1 MPEILI
7 YGEIG
12 TEVKATKVADQ
23 LSKIEGDVTVR
34 VNSPGGDVY
43 EGIALMNSLRAHPGF
58 VTVIIDGLAASA
70 ASFVAVGGGDR
81 VVARPH
87 AEIMIHSAWTGAQG
101 NAGDLTDLASS
112 LTRIDGNLADIYATK
127 AGVEP
132 ASMSELM
139 RAETWFSAQEALDAG
154 LVDAVEDARA
164 PQAEVKQPIF
174 AKAISRFKYAGRDS
188 APAPDIKTRVADPP
202 GKENMSIFDKLA
214 EAAGTTPDELRKELS
229 GIFNEVVPI
238 SGEVEVSYP
247 ADVKIV
253 PTEKIKVEPVIGDKP
268 AEPAEGEEPA
278 APGEAPVE
286 NAEEPAGDSAAV
298 QLAKSAGLT
307 FAIGDVA
314 EGFTAEVDEGGIVT
328 IVAPSGAEVGST
340 AEFTVLVNDA
350 PVPLTVTVRSLS
362 EEDAPEE
369 EGAPAPEAPEAPAG
383 NVPAEG
389 AEIPRGYALV
399 PEAHLQDLT
408 ARAALGDEA
417 FNAKAAA
424 DIESEVD
431 GWISEGRFSAS
442 RRDAVL
448 ASMNDNSGLT
458 RKTWGSLPA
467 NSIPRSEVGYGR
479 DPEAESEPEKSA
491 DLIKLAKS
499 RLGVK

>member
-12 TEVKATKVADQ
+12 SEVKATKIADQ
-23 LSKIEGDVTVR
+23 LSKIDGDVTVR

-43 EGIALMNSLRAHPGF
+43 EGIALMNSLRAHPGY

-70 ASFVAVGGGDR
+70 ASFIAVGGGDR

-87 AEIMIHSAWTGAQG
+87 AELMIHSAWTGAQG
-101 NAGDLTDLASS
+101 NAGDLTDLVSS
-112 LTRIDGNLADIYATK
+112 LTRIDANLADIYATK

-132 ASMSELM
+132 SAMSELM
-139 RAETWFSAQEALDAG
+139 QAETWFSAQEALEVG
-154 LVDAVEDARA
+154 LIDAVEDARA

-174 AKAISRFKYAGRDS
+174 AKALNRFKYAGREE
-188 APAPDIKTRVADPP
+188 APAPEIKTRVADPP
-202 GKENMSIFDKLA
+202 REENMSIFDKLA

-229 GIFNEVVPI
+229 GIFNEIVPI
-238 SGEVEVSYP
+238 NGEVEVSYP

-268 AEPAEGEEPA
+268 AETAEGEPVEDPA
-278 APGEAPVE
+278 AVV
-286 NAEEPAGDSAAV
+286 AEEPAGDSAAV
-298 QLAKSAGLT
+298 QLAKSAGLK
-307 FAIGDVA
+307 FEMGDIA

-340 AEFTVLVNDA
+340 AEFTVMVNEA
-350 PVPLTVTVRSLS
+350 AVPLTVTVRSLS
-362 EEDAPEE
+362 EEDAQEDEGGSEPDQSQPASPE
-369 EGAPAPEAPEAPAG
+369 G
-383 NVPAEG
+383 NAPAEG

-417 FNAKAAA
+417 FNAKAQA
-424 DIESEVD
+424 DVEAEVD
-431 GWISEGRFSAS
+431 KWIGEGRFSAS
-442 RRDAVL
+442 RREAVL
-448 ASMNDNSGLT
+448 ASMRDNSALT

-467 NSIPRSEVGYGR
+467 NSIPRTEVGYGR
-479 DPEAESEPEKSA
+479 DPEADSEPGKAE
-491 DLIKLAKS
+491 DLVKLAKS
-499 RLGVK
+499 RMGIK

>member
-12 TEVKATKVADQ
+12 SEVKATKIADQ
-23 LSKIEGDVTVR
+23 LSKIDGDVTVR

-43 EGIALMNSLRAHPGF
+43 EGIALMNSLRAHPGY

-70 ASFVAVGGGDR
+70 ASFIAVGGGDR

-87 AEIMIHSAWTGAQG
+87 AELMIHSAWTGAQG
-101 NAGDLTDLASS
+101 NAGDLTDLVSS
-112 LTRIDGNLADIYATK
+112 LTRIDANLADIYATK

-132 ASMSELM
+132 SAMSELM
-139 RAETWFSAQEALDAG
+139 QAETWFSAQEALEVG
-154 LVDAVEDARA
+154 LIDAVEDARA

-174 AKAISRFKYAGRDS
+174 AKALNRFKYAGREE
-188 APAPDIKTRVADPP
+188 APAPEIKTRVADPP
-202 GKENMSIFDKLA
+202 REENMSIFDKLA

-238 SGEVEVSYP
+238 NGEVEVSYP

-268 AEPAEGEEPA
+268 AEPAEGEPVEDPA
-278 APGEAPVE
+278 AVV
-286 NAEEPAGDSAAV
+286 AEEPAGDSAAV
-298 QLAKSAGLT
+298 QLAKSAGLK
-307 FAIGDVA
+307 FEMGDIA

-328 IVAPSGAEVGST
+328 IIAPSGAEVGST
-340 AEFTVLVNDA
+340 AEFTVMVNEA
-350 PVPLTVTVRSLS
+350 AVPLTVTVRSLS
-362 EEDAPEE
+362 EEDAQED
-369 EGAPAPEAPEAPAG
+369 EGGSEPDQSQPAATEG
-383 NVPAEG
+383 NAPAEG

-417 FNAKAAA
+417 FNAKAQA
-424 DIESEVD
+424 DVEAEVD
-431 GWISEGRFSAS
+431 KWIDEGRFSAS
-442 RRDAVL
+442 HREAVL
-448 ASMNDNSGLT
+448 ASMRDNSALT
-458 RKTWGSLPA
+458 RKTWGALPA
-467 NSIPRSEVGYGR
+467 NSIPRTEVGYGR
-479 DPEAESEPEKSA
+479 DPEADSEPSKAE
-491 DLIKLAKS
+491 DLVKLAKS
-499 RLGVK
+499 RMGIK